1 MILIILEPVCFANN
15 NEIINSQAQSTGVS
29 TFLEESKKY
38 VSNTF
43 PDLDINEVFNSS
55 ISGELKIDGLFG
67 WIVNLLGDELKQG
80 IVAVVS
86 ILIIVVIHSILK
98 SIIENL
104 GNDRS
109 IKNCIFY
116 TIFDYSRFNS
126 KYFYRYVRDCKRSY
140 YKYC

>member
-1 MILIILEPVCFANN
+1 M
-15 NEIINSQAQSTGVS
+15 S

-109 IKNCIFY
+109 IKNCISY
-116 TIFDYSRFNS
+116 TIFNYSRFNS
-126 KYFYRYVRDCKRSY
+126 KFFYKYVGNCKRSY

>member
-1 MILIILEPVCFANN
+1 MILIILEPVCFASN

-109 IKNCIFY
+109 IKNCISY
-116 TIFDYSRFNS
+116 TIFNYSRFNS
-126 KYFYRYVRDCKRSY
+126 KYFYRYVGNCKRSY

>member
-67 WIVNLLGDELKQG
+67 WIINLLGDELKQG

-109 IKNCIFY
+109 IKNCISY
-116 TIFDYSRFNS
+116 TIFNYSRFNS
-126 KYFYRYVRDCKRSY
+126 KYFYRYVGNCKRSY